1 MTGIPATDMT
11 AFSLNL
17 PAGKALGNSPRNMEQ
32 SFADIMNGSGNRT
45 EAPVDS
51 GKTKASANA
60 SGSENQALEKNGNG
74 RPDKISNESVDSG
87 KSPEKLSG
95 EKAGKLEE
103 TAKDLKEEIADALD
117 VTVEELEAAME
128 ALGLSFGDLMNPT
141 NLAKLTA
148 EMVEEMDGLT
158 LVTDE
163 ALFEGLKELS
173 GQVAATVEEL
183 AKELGVKPE
192 EIVSMLEEAVKGTEG
207 KEQPDNALVSGGEAV
222 LVSSGEA
229 VFAQAEG
236 LTGEEAGNVAV
247 KAFQASED
255 VQDETPAVED
265 GKEYATVPKETS
277 VKETAADGQQTAQEG
292 LKDNNRQS
300 KSHTGLGQEAAG
312 AIQQPVAYAEGNAA
326 PLKMEAPL
334 PAVDPQSILDQIGE
348 AVRVT
353 GGEDFTSMEMQIH
366 PESLGTLHLQVR
378 AKEGIITA
386 QFTTESEAVKQVLEA
401 QVIQLREKL
410 ENQGV
415 KVEAV
420 EVLVASHEFER
431 NLEKGGS
438 QEKNAYEAKKV
449 TRRKINLNVPEGEE
463 ETDLSDEEKDAVEI
477 QKDMMERNGNTLDYM
492 V

>member
-45 EAPVDS
+45 EVPVDS
-51 GKTKASANA
+51 GKTKASAKA

-74 RPDKISNESVDSG
+74 RSDKISNEAANSG

-183 AKELGVKPE
+183 AKELGMKPE
-192 EIVSMLEEAVKGTEG
+192 EIASMLEEAVKNAEG
-207 KEQPDNALVSGGEAV
+207 KEQFDKALVSGEEA
-222 LVSSGEA
+222 A
-229 VFAQAEG
+229 FAQTEG
-236 LTGEEAGNVAV
+236 LTGEEAGNAAV
-247 KAFQASED
+247 KAFQAAED
-255 VQDETPAVED
+255 VQDETLAVKD

-277 VKETAADGQQTAQEG
+277 VQETGTAGQQTAQEG
-292 LKDNNRQS
+292 LKDNDRHS

-312 AIQQPVAYAEGNAA
+312 HIQQPAAYAEGNAA
-326 PLKMEAPL
+326 PVKMETPL
-334 PAVDPQSILDQIGE
+334 PTVDPQSILNQIGE

-353 GGEDFTSMEMQIH
+353 GGEDFTSMEMQLH

-438 QEKNAYEAKKV
+438 QEKNAYETKKV